1 MPDQSFDARTDA
13 ATDYPASPNGPVMPP
28 LLDDHALVDRILS
41 HIDSKSTDRG
51 TTVWREPAANYTS
64 PERFAQELEV
74 LRRVPMAFCPSAALP
89 DPGSWIARTTV
100 GTPLLVV
107 RGTDGV
113 VRGFRNACR
122 HRGMRLA
129 EGEGCSRA
137 FACPY
142 HAWTYGLDGALRH
155 IPGEE
160 GFPGLDKQAHGLVPV
175 TVQEKGGLVFVTQD
189 APLSD
194 GALPDVPDD
203 LLPADWILFNRLEF
217 DDQANWKLIGE
228 TSMEGYHIKALHNQ
242 SFYPYGYDNLN
253 VVELAGR
260 NSRIVFPFRRIEK
273 LRTMPREE
281 WGVQMQ
287 GRLTDVHQLFPNT
300 HVSFLSSHAML
311 IILEPVS
318 PTETHWVVYQLAPRL
333 KHGKPLDIEQARRD
347 ASFVQDAG
355 LTEDRA
361 AARAIQAGL
370 AANANSHFTF
380 GHYEQAIGHFHRH
393 LAEHVA
399 ALRAAG

>member
-1 MPDQSFDARTDA
+1 MTALLNDA
-13 ATDYPASPNGPVMPP
+13 S
-28 LLDDHALVDRILS
+28 LVDRVLA
-41 HIDSKSTDRG
+41 HVEARSTDKG
-51 TTVWREPAANYTS
+51 TSVWREPAENYS
-64 PERFAQELEV
+64 SRERFAQELAV

-89 DPGSWIARTTV
+89 EAGSWIARTTV

-107 RGTDGV
+107 RGADGI

-129 EGEGCSRA
+129 DGEGCSKA

-142 HAWTYGLDGALRH
+142 HAWTYGLDGSLRH

-160 GFPGLDKQAHGLVPV
+160 GFPGLDKATHGLVPV
-175 TVQEKGGLVFVTQD
+175 HQVVEKGGLVFVTQD
-189 APLSD
+189 EPLSD
-194 GALPDVPDD
+194 GALPDVPE
-203 LLPADWILFNRLEF
+203 LLPPDYVLFNKLEF
-217 DDQANWKLIGE
+217 DDKANWKLIGE

-253 VVELAGR
+253 VVELHGR

-273 LRTMPREE
+273 LRGMPRED
-281 WGVQMQ
+281 WSVQ
-287 GRLTDVHQLFPNT
+287 GRITDVHQLFPNT

-318 PTETHWVVYQLAPRL
+318 PSETHWVVYQLAPRI
-333 KHGKPLDIEQARRD
+333 KNGKPLDLEEARRD
-347 ASFVQDAG
+347 ANFVQDAG

-361 AARAIQAGL
+361 AACAIQAGL
-370 AANANSHFTF
+370 AANANTHFTF

-393 LAEHVA
+393 LSEHVSM
-399 ALRAAG
+399 LGQMPVSVR